1 MEQLSFKIPVFE
13 GPLDLLLH
21 LVAKHKLNINDIPIT
36 ELVDQY
42 LEYIDRMAKQDMEIA
57 GEFLE
62 MAARLIYIKSAALLP
77 KHEAEELKKELQGV
91 LIEYALCKQ
100 MAQRLGTRYCGDNI
114 FTRPPVQIDESKAY
128 TNIHDP
134 DELLLAMSNIS
145 YKDAVRAV
153 PPSIK
158 PIVAKSFVSVFS
170 KIVYVLKKIMG
181 GSTVEVNTLYRG
193 QSRSEQVATFL
204 ALLELSKNSRI
215 KFSEDNKYLHFVP
228 KEDIE
233 KEFSF
238 AAEEADENNQDSE
251 ADNS

>member
-1 MEQLSFKIPVFE
+1 MTELNFKLEVFE
-13 GPLDLLLH
+13 GPLDLMLSLI
-21 LVAKHKLNINDIPIT
+21 AKHKLNIYDIEISLLL
-36 ELVDQY
+36 EQFMLY
-42 LEYIDRMAKQDMEIA
+42 LEQMKQADIEVA

-145 YKDAVRAV
+145 YKEAVRAV

-181 GSTVEVNTLYRG
+181 GGTVEVNTLYRG

-228 KEDIE
+228 REDIE

-238 AAEEADENNQDSE
+238 ASETDTDTELLDE
-251 ADNS
+251 

>member
-1 MEQLSFKIPVFE
+1 MTELNFKLEVFE
-13 GPLDLLLH
+13 GPLDLMLSLI
-21 LVAKHKLNINDIPIT
+21 AKHKLNIYDIEISLLL
-36 ELVDQY
+36 EQFMLY
-42 LEYIDRMAKQDMEIA
+42 LEQMKQADIEVA

-134 DELLLAMSNIS
+134 DELLLSMSNIS
-145 YKDAVRAV
+145 YKEAVRAV

-181 GSTVEVNTLYRG
+181 GGTVEVNTLYRG

-228 KEDIE
+228 REDIE

-238 AAEEADENNQDSE
+238 AAETNTDTELLDE
-251 ADNS
+251 

>member
-1 MEQLSFKIPVFE
+1 MTELNFKLEVFE
-13 GPLDLLLH
+13 GPLDLMLSLI
-21 LVAKHKLNINDIPIT
+21 AKHKLNIYDIEISLLL
-36 ELVDQY
+36 EQFMLY
-42 LEYIDRMAKQDMEIA
+42 LEQMKQADIEVA

-114 FTRPPVQIDESKAY
+114 FTRPLVQIDESKAY

-145 YKDAVRAV
+145 YKEAVRAV

-181 GSTVEVNTLYRG
+181 GGTVEVNTLYRG

-228 KEDIE
+228 REDIE

-238 AAEEADENNQDSE
+238 AAETDTDTELLDE
-251 ADNS
+251 

>member
-1 MEQLSFKIPVFE
+1 MTELNFKLEVFE
-13 GPLDLLLH
+13 GPLDLMLSLI
-21 LVAKHKLNINDIPIT
+21 AKHKLNIYDIEISLLL
-36 ELVDQY
+36 EQFMLY
-42 LEYIDRMAKQDMEIA
+42 LEQMKQADIEVA

-114 FTRPPVQIDESKAY
+114 FTRPPVQLDESKAY

-145 YKDAVRAV
+145 YKEAVRAV

-181 GSTVEVNTLYRG
+181 GGTVEVNTLYRG

-228 KEDIE
+228 REDIE

-238 AAEEADENNQDSE
+238 AAETDTDTDTIE
-251 ADNS
+251 

>member
-1 MEQLSFKIPVFE
+1 MTELNFKLEVFE
-13 GPLDLLLH
+13 GPLDLMLSLI
-21 LVAKHKLNINDIPIT
+21 AKHKLNIYDIEISLLL
-36 ELVDQY
+36 EQFMLY
-42 LEYIDRMAKQDMEIA
+42 LEQMKQADIEVA

-114 FTRPPVQIDESKAY
+114 FTRPPVQIDESKSY

-145 YKDAVRAV
+145 YKEAVRVV

-181 GSTVEVNTLYRG
+181 GGTVEVNTLYRG

-228 KEDIE
+228 REDIE

-238 AAEEADENNQDSE
+238 AAETDTDTELLDE
-251 ADNS
+251 